1 MHELTENGESE
12 DAMNRPLGTLG
23 AVAAGALAMYY
34 LDPELGAQ
42 RRAVLAELVR
52 TGLPGSER
60 RPQSRGRTVRRA
72 YHRPVM
78 SDPQSDAELR
88 DRIQGRLGRLVSHP
102 RAIQIQ
108 VDEGVVRLTGR
119 VLAKER
125 DGLLEQVQQMPGV
138 QKLVNAMTAHDWPQE
153 IASRRPVAVPIDV
166 ASR

>member
-1 MHELTENGESE
+1 
-12 DAMNRPLGTLG
+12 MNRPFGTLG
-23 AVAAGALAMYY
+23 AAAAGALAMYY

-60 RPQSRGRTVRRA
+60 RPQPRGRALRRVT
-72 YHRPVM
+72 HRPLP
-78 SDPQSDAELR
+78 SDPRSDAELR

-102 RAIQIQ
+102 RAIHIQ
-108 VDEGVVRLTGR
+108 VDDGVVRLTGR

-138 QKLVNAMTAHDWPQE
+138 EKVVNAMTAHDWPQE
-153 IASRRPVAVPIDV
+153 IASRRPAAVPIDL